1 MANFYKDNPDIKLN
15 LERIDLHRLAD
26 LIEGDYSAARDSDI
40 APENSTDAVE
50 NYLTICQ
57 IAGELAGGP
66 IAERSAK
73 IDEEGNVCR
82 DGDVFYHKLVK
93 KNLEDFQ
100 KAQLMGIS
108 IPREYGGLNMPQ
120 IVKVAVLEIISRA
133 DASLMNLVGLQ
144 DIGETIAEFG
154 DDEQKNIY
162 IPPLANGTATGAM
175 ILTEPD
181 SGSDLQSVRLKA
193 TLSGDNDSAV
203 WQLNGVKRFITNGN
217 GDILLVMARSE
228 EGTKDGRG
236 LSLFVCKKQKSIQIR
251 RIENKLGI
259 HGSPTCE
266 MTFFNATAY
275 LIGKRRFGLIKY
287 VMSLMNGARIG
298 IAAQSLGIAEASYR
312 LAREYAEIRVQFG
325 KAIIEIP
332 AVYELLSNMRLNVE
346 AGRLLLYET
355 AKIVDFQKALTK
367 RIEVK
372 RENGINIAPEEK
384 QNAKYYDRLAA
395 VLTPFSK
402 YFNAEMCNHAAYDGI
417 QVMGGSGYM
426 KDYPMERYYRDAR
439 ITNIYEGTSQ
449 LQVVAAIGGILAG
462 VLDKEFD
469 KFKELQF
476 NSDLV
481 SLADIVKTMIS
492 SFTIAVQSVKDKKDH
507 EYTDFVA
514 ERIVKMGL
522 DIFISTL
529 FLDAAKTD
537 ERKVK
542 LAQMWI
548 GNAKLSVNTNSTFI
562 ISGERNI
569 IDNHSDIIV

>member
-82 DGDVFYHKLVK
+82 DGDVFYHELVK

-154 DDEQKNIY
+154 DDEQKNTY

-275 LIGKRRFGLIKY
+275 LIGNRRFGLIKY

-312 LAREYAEIRVQFG
+312 LAREYAETRVQFG

-384 QNAKYYDRLAA
+384 QNAKYYDRLVA

-522 DIFISTL
+522 NIFISTL

>member
-26 LIEGDYSAARDSDI
+26 LIEGDYNATHDSDI
-40 APENSTDAVE
+40 APENSADAVE
-50 NYLTICQ
+50 NYLSICE
-57 IAGELAGGP
+57 IAGELSGGP

-82 DGDVFYHKLVK
+82 DGDVIYHDLVK
-93 KNLEDFQ
+93 ENLKDFQ

-108 IPREYGGLNMPQ
+108 IPRKYGGLEMPQ
-120 IVKVAVLEIISRA
+120 VIKVAVLEMVSRA

-154 DDEQKNIY
+154 NDDQKNAY
-162 IPPLANGTATGAM
+162 IPPLANGDATGAM

-181 SGSDLQSVRLKA
+181 SGSDLQSVRLQA
-193 TLSGDNDSAV
+193 TITGEGDNAL
-203 WQLNGVKRFITNGN
+203 WHLNGVKRFITNGN

-228 EGTKDGRG
+228 KGTKDGRG
-236 LSLFVCKKQKSIQIR
+236 LSLFVCKKHDSIHIR

-266 MTFFNATAY
+266 MTFSNTPAT
-275 LIGKRRFGLIKY
+275 LIGKRKFGLIKY

-312 LAREYAEIRVQFG
+312 LAREYAKTRIQFG
-325 KAIIEIP
+325 KAIIKIP

-355 AKIVDFQKALTK
+355 AKIVDFQKALTN
-367 RIEVK
+367 RIESK
-372 RENGINIAPEEK
+372 RKNGITVEPEEK
-384 QNAKYYDRLAA
+384 QNVKYYDRLAA

-402 YFNAEMCNHAAYDGI
+402 YFNAEMCNRAAYDGI

-462 VLDKEFD
+462 VLDKEFK
-469 KFKELQF
+469 KFKELKF
-476 NSDLV
+476 VDDLGL
-481 SLADIVKTMIS
+481 LANVVKTMITL
-492 SFTIAVQSVKDKKDH
+492 FNTAVQSVKDKKDH

-514 ERIVKMGL
+514 ERIVKMAL

-529 FLDAAKTD
+529 FIDAAKTND
-537 ERKVK
+537 RKAK

-548 GNAKLSVNTNSTFI
+548 GNAKLSINNNSTFI

-569 IDNHSDIIV
+569 IDNHSEIIA

>member
-15 LERIDLHRLAD
+15 LERVDLHQLAD
-26 LIEGDYSAARDSDI
+26 LIEDDYSAVHESDI

-50 NYLTICQ
+50 NYLSICE
-57 IAGELAGGP
+57 IAGELSGGP

-82 DGDVFYHKLVK
+82 DGDVIYHDLVK
-93 KNLEDFQ
+93 ENLKDFQ

-108 IPREYGGLNMPQ
+108 IPRKYGGLEMPQ
-120 IVKVAVLEIISRA
+120 VIKVAVLEMVSRA

-144 DIGETIAEFG
+144 DIGETIIEFG
-154 DDEQKNIY
+154 NEEQKIKY
-162 IPPLANGTATGAM
+162 VQPLASGEATGAM
-175 ILTEPD
+175 VLTEPD
-181 SGSDLQSVRLKA
+181 SGSDLQSVRLQA
-193 TLSGDNDSAV
+193 TPVDDDSGI
-203 WQLNGVKRFITNGN
+203 WHLNGVKRFITNGN
-217 GDILLVMARSE
+217 GDVLLVMARSE
-228 EGTKDGRG
+228 KGTKDGRG
-236 LSLFVCKKQKSIQIR
+236 LSMFVCKKQDSIQIR

-266 MTFFNATAY
+266 MTFSNSTAY
-275 LIGKRRFGLIKY
+275 LVGKRKYGLIKY
-287 VMSLMNGARIG
+287 VMALMNGARIG

-312 LAREYAEIRVQFG
+312 LAREYAESRVQFG

-355 AKIVDFQKALTK
+355 AKVVDLQRASAK
-367 RIEVK
+367 RIEKVQK
-372 RENGINIAPEEK
+372 TGANISPDDRK
-384 QNAKYYDRLAA
+384 ILKYYDRLAA

-402 YFNAEMCNHAAYDGI
+402 YFNAEMCNRAAYDGI

-426 KDYPMERYYRDAR
+426 KDYPMERYARDAR

-469 KFKELQF
+469 KFKELPF
-476 NSDLV
+476 ADE
-481 SLADIVKTMIS
+481 LAPLANEVKNMVS
-492 SFTIAVQSVKDKKDH
+492 SFTETVKSVKDKKDH

-514 ERIVKMGL
+514 ERIVKMAL

-529 FLDAAKTD
+529 FIDTAKTD
-537 ERKVK
+537 ERKAK
-542 LAQMWI
+542 LAELWI
-548 GNAKLSVNTNSTFI
+548 NEAKLNLSKNSGFV
-562 ISGERNI
+562 ISGDRNI
-569 IDNHSDIIV
+569 VDNHSEIII

>member
-1 MANFYKDNPDIKLN
+1 MANFYKDNSDIKLN
-15 LERIDLHRLAD
+15 LERVGLHQLAD
-26 LIEGDYSAARDSDI
+26 LIEGDYSAAHISDI
-40 APENSTDAVE
+40 APENSSDAVE
-50 NYLTICQ
+50 NYLKICQ
-57 IAGELAGGP
+57 IAGGLAGGP

-82 DGDVFYHKLVK
+82 DGDVFYHELVK
-93 KNLEDFQ
+93 KNLRDFQ
-100 KAQLMGIS
+100 KAQLLGIS

-154 DDEQKNIY
+154 NEEQKNTY
-162 IPPLANGTATGAM
+162 ITRLANGDATGAM

-181 SGSDLQSVRLKA
+181 SGSDLQSVRLQAK
-193 TLSGDNDSAV
+193 LVGEGDDAV
-203 WQLNGVKRFITNGN
+203 WHLNGVKRFITNGN

-236 LSLFVCKKQKSIQIR
+236 LSLFVCKKQESIQIR

-266 MTFFNATAY
+266 MTFSNAPAS
-275 LIGKRRFGLIKY
+275 LIGKRKFGLIKY

-312 LAREYAEIRVQFG
+312 LAREYAETRVQFG
-325 KAIIEIP
+325 KAIIKIP

-355 AKIVDFQKALTK
+355 AKIVDFQKALTN
-367 RIEVK
+367 RIESK
-372 RENGINIAPEEK
+372 RKNGITVEPEEK
-384 QNAKYYDRLAA
+384 QNVKYYDRLAA

-402 YFNAEMCNHAAYDGI
+402 YFNAEMCNRAAYDGI

-462 VLDKEFD
+462 VLDKEFE
-469 KFKELQF
+469 KFKELSF
-476 NSDLV
+476 NS
-481 SLADIVKTMIS
+481 SLQPLSDSIKSLITSFDKTVK
-492 SFTIAVQSVKDKKDH
+492 VVRNQKDR
-507 EYTDFVA
+507 EYTEFIS
-514 ERIVKMGL
+514 ERIVRMGL
-522 DIFISTL
+522 DIYISTL
-529 FLDAAKTD
+529 FLDAAMKND
-537 ERKVK
+537 RKAK
-542 LAQMWI
+542 LAQIWI
-548 GNAKLSVNTNSTFI
+548 DNAKLNINNNSTFI

-569 IDNHSDIIV
+569 IDNHSEIIV

>member
-26 LIEGDYSAARDSDI
+26 LIEGDYSAARESDI

-50 NYLTICQ
+50 NYLNICQ

-73 IDEEGNVCR
+73 IDEEGNVCC
-82 DGDVFYHKLVK
+82 DGDVFYHELVK

-154 DDEQKNIY
+154 DDEQKNTY
-162 IPPLANGTATGAM
+162 IPLLANGTATGAM

-312 LAREYAEIRVQFG
+312 LAREYAETRVQFG

-384 QNAKYYDRLAA
+384 QNAKYYARLAA

-476 NSDLV
+476 NGDLV
-481 SLADIVKTMIS
+481 SLADVVKTMIS

-569 IDNHSDIIV
+569 IDNHSEIIV

>member
-26 LIEGDYSAARDSDI
+26 LIEGDYSAARESDI

-50 NYLTICQ
+50 NYLNICQ

-73 IDEEGNVCR
+73 IDEEGNVCC
-82 DGDVFYHKLVK
+82 DGDVFYHELVK

-154 DDEQKNIY
+154 DDEQKNTY

-217 GDILLVMARSE
+217 GHILLVMARSE

-312 LAREYAEIRVQFG
+312 LAREYAETRVQFG

-476 NSDLV
+476 NGDLV

>member
-1 MANFYKDNPDIKLN
+1 MANFYKDNSDIKLN
-15 LERIDLHRLAD
+15 LERVGLHQLAD
-26 LIEGDYSAARDSDI
+26 LIEGDYSAAQISDI
-40 APENSTDAVE
+40 APENSSDAVE
-50 NYLTICQ
+50 NYLEICQ

-82 DGDVFYHKLVK
+82 DGDVFYHELVK
-93 KNLEDFQ
+93 KNLRDFQ
-100 KAQLMGIS
+100 KAQLLGIS

-154 DDEQKNIY
+154 NDEQKNTY
-162 IPPLANGTATGAM
+162 ITRLANGDATGAM

-181 SGSDLQSVRLKA
+181 SGSDLQSVRLQAK
-193 TLSGDNDSAV
+193 LVGKGDDAI
-203 WQLNGVKRFITNGN
+203 WHLNGVKRFITNGN

-236 LSLFVCKKQKSIQIR
+236 LSLFVCKKQESIQIR

-266 MTFFNATAY
+266 MTFSNASAS

-312 LAREYAEIRVQFG
+312 LAREYAETRVQFG
-325 KAIIEIP
+325 KAIIKIP

-355 AKIVDFQKALTK
+355 AKIVDFQKALTN
-367 RIEVK
+367 RIESK
-372 RENGINIAPEEK
+372 RKNDITVEPEEK
-384 QNAKYYDRLAA
+384 QNVKYYDRLAA

-402 YFNAEMCNHAAYDGI
+402 YFNAEMCNRAAYDGI

-462 VLDKEFD
+462 VLDKEFE
-469 KFKELQF
+469 KFKELSF
-476 NSDLV
+476 NS
-481 SLADIVKTMIS
+481 SLQPLSDSIKSLITSFDKAVK
-492 SFTIAVQSVKDKKDH
+492 VVRNQKDR
-507 EYTDFVA
+507 EYTEFIS

-522 DIFISTL
+522 NIYISTL
-529 FLDAAKTD
+529 FLDAAMKND
-537 ERKVK
+537 RKAK
-542 LAQMWI
+542 LAQIWI
-548 GNAKLSVNTNSTFI
+548 DNAKLSINNNSTFI

-569 IDNHSDIIV
+569 IDNHSEIIV

>member
-82 DGDVFYHKLVK
+82 DGDVFYHELVK

-154 DDEQKNIY
+154 DDEQKNTY

-312 LAREYAEIRVQFG
+312 LAREYAETRVQFG

-476 NSDLV
+476 NGDLV
-481 SLADIVKTMIS
+481 SLANIVKTMIS

>member
-82 DGDVFYHKLVK
+82 DGDVFYHELVK

-154 DDEQKNIY
+154 DDEQKNTY

-266 MTFFNATAY
+266 MTFSNATAY

-312 LAREYAEIRVQFG
+312 LAREYAETRVQFG

>member
-26 LIEGDYSAARDSDI
+26 LIEGDYNSVHDSDI
-40 APENSTDAVE
+40 APENSADAVE
-50 NYLTICQ
+50 NYLKICQ

-73 IDEEGNVCR
+73 IDEEGNVCC
-82 DGDVFYHKLVK
+82 DGDVFYHELVK
-93 KNLEDFQ
+93 KNLEDFR
-100 KAQLMGIS
+100 KAQLLGIS

-120 IVKVAVLEIISRA
+120 IVKVVVLEIISRA

-154 DDEQKNIY
+154 SDEQKNTY
-162 IPPLANGTATGAM
+162 IPPLANGAATGAM

-193 TLSGDNDSAV
+193 TYSGDDNSAV
-203 WQLNGVKRFITNGN
+203 WHLNGVKRFITNGN

-236 LSLFVCKKQKSIQIR
+236 LSLFVCKKQESIQVR

-266 MTFFNATAY
+266 MTFSNATAY
-275 LIGKRRFGLIKY
+275 LIGKRKFGLIKY

-312 LAREYAEIRVQFG
+312 LAHEYAETRVQFG
-325 KAIIEIP
+325 KTIVEIP
-332 AVYELLSNMRLNVE
+332 AVYEMLSDMRLNIE

-372 RENGINIAPEEK
+372 RENGVNVEPSEK
-384 QNAKYYDRLAA
+384 QNAKYYDRFAV

-402 YFNAEMCNHAAYDGI
+402 YFNAEMCNRTAYDGI

-449 LQVVAAIGGILAG
+449 LQVVAAIGGILGG
-462 VLDKEFD
+462 VLEKEFD

-476 NSDLV
+476 GATLRSP
-481 SLADIVKTMIS
+481 ADDVKTMLS
-492 SFTIAVQSVKDKKDH
+492 SFAAAVQSVKDKKDH

-514 ERIVKMGL
+514 ERIVKMAL

-529 FLDAAKTD
+529 FLDAAKTN
-537 ERKVK
+537 ERKAQ
-542 LAQMWI
+542 LAQIWI
-548 GNAKLSVNTNSTFI
+548 SKAKVSVNNNSTFI
-562 ISGERNI
+562 LSDERNI
-569 IDNHSDIIV
+569 IDNHSEIIA

>member
-82 DGDVFYHKLVK
+82 DGDVFYHELVK

-120 IVKVAVLEIISRA
+120 IVKVAVLEILSRA

-154 DDEQKNIY
+154 DDEQKNTY
-162 IPPLANGTATGAM
+162 IPPLANGAATGAM

-266 MTFFNATAY
+266 MTFSNATAY

-312 LAREYAEIRVQFG
+312 LAREYAETRVQFG